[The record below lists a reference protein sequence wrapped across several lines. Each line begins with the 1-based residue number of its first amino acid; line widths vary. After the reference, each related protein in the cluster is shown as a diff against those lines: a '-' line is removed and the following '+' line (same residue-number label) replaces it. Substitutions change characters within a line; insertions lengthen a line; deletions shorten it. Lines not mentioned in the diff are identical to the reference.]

1 MLQLDSKN
9 ANYRINIPTKE
20 EEINK
25 EVLTKLLSNFSL
37 PQYYCVVALR
47 YRIKLF
53 DLTIT
58 SKSTTKR
65 QQTVSVVPI
74 LAKFNEGELKVN
86 GEIGQRVLIDGTD
99 IERGSHLNVNTVIT
113 PDKIAAYINNDEA
126 LTKDVIGR
134 KIGDESA
141 VFCLEF
147 KVVPISAIKG
157 IIDGKIEDPFAEYIK
172 SK

>member
-1 MLQLDSKN
+1 MLQLESKN

-25 EVLTKLLSNFSL
+25 EVLTKLLSNFTL
-37 PQYYCVVALR
+37 PQYYCVIALR

-86 GEIGQRVLIDGTD
+86 GEVGQRVLIDATD

-113 PDKIAAYINNDEA
+113 PDKIAAYINNDDT

-147 KVVPISAIKG
+147 KVVPINAIKG

-172 SK
+172 FE